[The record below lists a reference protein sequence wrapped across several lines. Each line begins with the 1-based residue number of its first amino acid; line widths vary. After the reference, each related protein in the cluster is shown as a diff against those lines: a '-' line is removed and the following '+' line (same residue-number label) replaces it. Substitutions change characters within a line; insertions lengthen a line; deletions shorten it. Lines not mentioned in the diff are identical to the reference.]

1 MSKGLF
7 IVFEGID
14 GAGKSTQAR
23 LLAEALERE
32 GKQVYITAEPTPLPS
47 GRALREV
54 LGGKVKKTPC
64 EIALMFAEDRVAHNK
79 DGEIGIEKLL
89 ADGVCIICDRYY
101 YSSLAYQGSQCDYE
115 WVRSLN
121 TRCPEIRHPDLCIF
135 LDLTPTESMKR
146 IMSAN
151 RDGTEIYETEEILAK
166 VRDTFMKVLDDMKKE
181 DRIAVIDASRDID
194 TIAAD
199 ILAAVRS
206 VL

>member
-121 TRCPEIRHPDLCIF
+121 TRCPEIRHPDLCFF
-135 LDLTPTESMKR
+135 LDLPPTESMKR

>member
-89 ADGVCIICDRYY
+89 AGGVCIICDRYY

-166 VRDTFMKVLDDMKKE
+166 VRDTFMKVLDDMKQE

>member
-14 GAGKSTQAR
+14 GAGKSTLAR

-166 VRDTFMKVLDDMKKE
+166 VRDTFMKVLDDMKQE

>member
-89 ADGVCIICDRYY
+89 AGGVCIICDRYY

-166 VRDTFMKVLDDMKKE
+166 VRDTFMKVLDDIKQE

>member
-1 MSKGLF
+1 MNKGLF

-32 GKQVYITAEPTPLPS
+32 GRRVYITAEPTPLPS

-64 EIALMFAEDRVAHNK
+64 EIAIMFAEDRVAHNK

-89 ADGVCIICDRYY
+89 AEGVCIICDRYY

-121 TRCPEIRHPDLCIF
+121 TRCPEIRHPDLCVF
-135 LDLTPTESMKR
+135 LDLTPEESMKR

-166 VRDTFMKVLDDMKKE
+166 VRNTFMKVIEDMSRE

-194 TIAAD
+194 TIASD
-199 ILAAVRS
+199 ILAAVKS

>member
-7 IVFEGID
+7 IVFEGLD

-166 VRDTFMKVLDDMKKE
+166 VRDTFMKVLDDMKQE

>member
-1 MSKGLF
+1 MNKGIF

-89 ADGVCIICDRYY
+89 AGGVCIICDRYY

-166 VRDTFMKVLDDMKKE
+166 VRDTFMKVLDDIKQE

>member
-64 EIALMFAEDRVAHNK
+64 EIAIMFAEDRVAHNK
-79 DGEIGIEKLL
+79 DSECGIEKLL

-151 RDGTEIYETEEILAK
+151 RGSTEIYENEETLAK
-166 VRDTFMKVLDDMKKE
+166 VRNTFMKVIDDMRKE
-181 DRIAVIDASRDID
+181 DRIEVIDASRDID
-194 TIAAD
+194 TIASD
-199 ILAAVRS
+199 ILAAVKS
-206 VL
+206 AL

>member
-1 MSKGLF
+1 MNKGLF

-32 GKQVYITAEPTPLPS
+32 GRQVYITAEPTPLPS

-64 EIALMFAEDRVAHNK
+64 EIAIMFAEDRVAHNK

-89 ADGVCIICDRYY
+89 AEGVCIICDRYY

-121 TRCPEIRHPDLCIF
+121 TRCPEIRHPDLCVF
-135 LDLTPTESMKR
+135 LDLTPEESMKR

-166 VRDTFMKVLDDMKKE
+166 VRNTFMKVIEDMSRE

-194 TIAAD
+194 TIASD
-199 ILAAVRS
+199 ILAAVKS

>member
-166 VRDTFMKVLDDMKKE
+166 VRDTFMKVLDDMKQE

-194 TIAAD
+194 TIASD

>member
-1 MSKGLF
+1 MNKGIL

-32 GKQVYITAEPTPLPS
+32 GRQVYITAEPTPLPS

-54 LGGKVKKTPC
+54 LGGKVKKSPC
-64 EIALMFAEDRVAHNK
+64 EIAIMFAEDRVAHNK
-79 DGEIGIEKLL
+79 DGEIGIDKLL

-121 TRCPEIRHPDLCIF
+121 TRCPEIRHPDLCVF
-135 LDLTPTESMKR
+135 LDLTPEESMKR

-151 RDGTEIYETEEILAK
+151 RDTTEIYENEETLAK
-166 VRDTFMKVLDDMKKE
+166 VRNTFMKVIDDMSKE
-181 DRIAVIDASRDID
+181 DKIAVIDASRDID
-194 TIAAD
+194 AIAAD
-199 ILAAVRS
+199 ILAAVKS

>member
-166 VRDTFMKVLDDMKKE
+166 VRDTFMKVLDDMKQE

-194 TIAAD
+194 TIATD

>member
-64 EIALMFAEDRVAHNK
+64 EIAIMFAEDRVAHNK
-79 DGEIGIEKLL
+79 DSAIGIEKLL

-181 DRIAVIDASRDID
+181 DRIAVIDASRDIE
-194 TIAAD
+194 TIASD

>member
-1 MSKGLF
+1 MNKGLF

-32 GKQVYITAEPTPLPS
+32 GRRVYITAEPTPLPS

-64 EIALMFAEDRVAHNK
+64 EIAIMFAEDRVAHNK

-89 ADGVCIICDRYY
+89 AEGVCIICDRYY

-121 TRCPEIRHPDLCIF
+121 TRCPEIRHPDLCVF
-135 LDLTPTESMKR
+135 LDLTPEESMKR

-166 VRDTFMKVLDDMKKE
+166 VRNTFMKVIDDMSKE
-181 DRIAVIDASRDID
+181 DKIAVIDASRDID
-194 TIAAD
+194 TIASD
-199 ILAAVRS
+199 ILAAVKS

>member
-1 MSKGLF
+1 MNKGLF

-32 GKQVYITAEPTPLPS
+32 GRQVYITAEPTPLPS

-64 EIALMFAEDRVAHNK
+64 EIAIMFAEDRVAHNK

-121 TRCPEIRHPDLCIF
+121 TRCPEIRHPDLCVF
-135 LDLTPTESMKR
+135 LDLTPEESMKR

-166 VRDTFMKVLDDMKKE
+166 VRNTFMKVIEDMSRE
-181 DRIAVIDASRDID
+181 DKIAVIDASRDID
-194 TIAAD
+194 TIASD
-199 ILAAVRS
+199 ILAAVKS

>member
-1 MSKGLF
+1 MNKGIF

-32 GKQVYITAEPTPLPS
+32 GRQVYITAEPTPLPS

-79 DGEIGIEKLL
+79 DSEIGIDKLL

-121 TRCPEIRHPDLCIF
+121 TRCPDIRHPDLCIF

-146 IMSAN
+146 IMSAD
-151 RDGTEIYETEEILAK
+151 REATEIYENEETLAK
-166 VRDTFMKVLDDMKKE
+166 VRDTFMKVLEDMKKE
-181 DRIAVIDASRDID
+181 DRIAVIDASRDIE
-194 TIAAD
+194 TIASD
-199 ILAAVRS
+199 ILAAVKS

>member
-1 MSKGLF
+1 MNKGLF

-32 GKQVYITAEPTPLPS
+32 GRQVYITAEPTPLPS

-64 EIALMFAEDRVAHNK
+64 EIAIMFAEDRVAHNK

-121 TRCPEIRHPDLCIF
+121 TRCPEIRHPDLCVF
-135 LDLTPTESMKR
+135 LDLTPEESMKR

-166 VRDTFMKVLDDMKKE
+166 VRNTFMKVIEDMSKE

-194 TIAAD
+194 TIASD
-199 ILAAVRS
+199 ILAAVKS

>member
-1 MSKGLF
+1 MNKGLF

-14 GAGKSTQAR
+14 GAGKSTQAK

-32 GKQVYITAEPTPLPS
+32 GRRVYITAEPTPLPS

-64 EIALMFAEDRVAHNK
+64 EIAIMFAEDRVAHNK

-89 ADGVCIICDRYY
+89 AEGVCIICDRYY

-121 TRCPEIRHPDLCIF
+121 TRCPEIRHPDLCVF
-135 LDLTPTESMKR
+135 LDLTPEESMKR

-166 VRDTFMKVLDDMKKE
+166 VRNTFMKVIEDMSRE

-194 TIAAD
+194 TIASD
-199 ILAAVRS
+199 ILAAVKS

>member
-1 MSKGLF
+1 MNKGLF

-32 GKQVYITAEPTPLPS
+32 GRQVYITAEPTPLPS

-64 EIALMFAEDRVAHNK
+64 EIAIMFAEDRVAHNK
-79 DGEIGIEKLL
+79 DSEIGIEKLL

-121 TRCPEIRHPDLCIF
+121 TRCPEIRHPDLCVF
-135 LDLTPTESMKR
+135 LDLTPEESMKR

-166 VRDTFMKVLDDMKKE
+166 VRNTFMKVIEDMSRE
-181 DRIAVIDASRDID
+181 DRIAVVDASRDID
-194 TIAAD
+194 TIASD
-199 ILAAVRS
+199 ILAAVKS

>member
-1 MSKGLF
+1 MNKGLF

-32 GKQVYITAEPTPLPS
+32 GRQVYITAEPTPLPS

-64 EIALMFAEDRVAHNK
+64 EIAIMFAEDRVAHNK

-121 TRCPEIRHPDLCIF
+121 TRCPEIRHPDLCVF
-135 LDLTPTESMKR
+135 LDLTPEESMKR

-166 VRDTFMKVLDDMKKE
+166 VRNTFMKVIEDMSKE
-181 DRIAVIDASRDID
+181 DRIAVVDASRDID
-194 TIAAD
+194 TIASD
-199 ILAAVRS
+199 ILAAVKS

>member
-181 DRIAVIDASRDID
+181 DRIAVVDASRDID

>member
-194 TIAAD
+194 TIASD

>member
-1 MSKGLF
+1 MSKGIF

-14 GAGKSTQAR
+14 GAGKSTQAK

-47 GRALREV
+47 GKALREV

-64 EIALMFAEDRVAHNK
+64 EIAIMFAEDRVAHNK
-79 DGEIGIEKLL
+79 DSEIGIEKLL
-89 ADGVCIICDRYY
+89 ADGVYIICDRYY

-135 LDLTPTESMKR
+135 LDLTPEESMKR

-151 RDGTEIYETEEILAK
+151 RDATEIYETEEILAT
-166 VRDTFMKVLDDMKKE
+166 VRNTFMKVLDDMKTE
-181 DRIAVIDASRDID
+181 DKIEVIDASRDID
-194 TIAAD
+194 TIASD